1 MHPEKEL
8 AVAKRKAVALLA
20 FAAAVFVG
28 TLFVPRGF
36 WIDWLRAAA
45 EAAMIGG
52 MADWFAVA
60 ALFRRIPV
68 PGLAAH
74 TNIIIRK
81 RDDIA
86 DGLARFVKEKF
97 LDVPSVVALIDRHN
111 PADALARWLDSAA
124 NTRQIGD
131 MLVRFASGLLD
142 VLDEKN
148 IQSFLRKAVDA
159 MIDKVDLSETA
170 ATLLD
175 GLTRDGRHQELL
187 DETIAQLATLL
198 DKESVRT
205 FVAEKIV
212 EWLKR
217 DHRLKEK
224 VLPSEWIGNSA
235 ADAISSFLGL
245 VLDEVRTDPRHAL
258 RQRFDAAAHALVE
271 RLKTD
276 PSYRDKAVKIKQQ
289 LKTDSALNDYL
300 GELWQTWR
308 TWLQADLRR
317 EDSAVHRHIV
327 TAGEW
332 VGKELA
338 RNPSLRA
345 SLNVHLREAAIR
357 MAPEFADFIT
367 HHIASTIRGWDA
379 REMSRQIELHVGRD
393 LQYIRMNGTI
403 VGGLIGAGLY
413 VVAHLP
419 AFLGN

>member
-1 MHPEKEL
+1 MQQEKEL
-8 AVAKRKAVALLA
+8 AVAKRKALALLA
-20 FAAAVFVG
+20 FAAAVFAG
-28 TLFVPRGF
+28 TLFVPHGF
-36 WIDWLRAAA
+36 WTDWLRAAA

-60 ALFRRIPV
+60 ALFRRIPL

-86 DGLARFVKEKF
+86 DGLAGFVKEKF
-97 LDVPSVVALIDRHN
+97 LDVPSVVALIDRHQ
-111 PADALARWLDSAA
+111 PADALTRWLDSAD

-131 MLVRFASGLLD
+131 MLVRFAGGMLD

-148 IQSFLRKAVDA
+148 IQAFLRKAVDA
-159 MIDKVDLSETA
+159 TIDKVNLSDAA

-187 DETIAQLATLL
+187 DETIGQVVALL
-198 DKESVRT
+198 GQESVRT
-205 FVAEKIV
+205 FVAAKIV

-235 ADAISSFLGL
+235 AEAISSFLGL
-245 VLDEVRTDPRHAL
+245 VLEEVRSDPRHAL
-258 RQRFDAAAHALVE
+258 RQRFDVATRALVE
-271 RLKTD
+271 HLRTD
-276 PSYRDKAVKIKQQ
+276 PSYREKAEQIKQR

-300 GELWQTWR
+300 GGLWQTWR
-308 TWLQADLRR
+308 IWLQVDLRR
-317 EDSAVHRHIV
+317 EDSAVHKHIV
-327 TAGEW
+327 TAGQW
-332 VGKELA
+332 IGKELA
-338 RNPSLRA
+338 RNPALRA
-345 SLNVHLREAAIR
+345 SLNAHLREAATR

-367 HHIASTIRGWDA
+367 RHIASTIRGWDA
-379 REMSRQIELHVGRD
+379 REMSRQIELHVGKD

-413 VVAHLP
+413 VIAHLP
-419 AFLGN
+419 AFLGR